1 MPTKP
6 QLIVDRE
13 SLGFGQEFGSGVYIG
28 TTKTDSIQLMNGG
41 LEDLKIESAVYS
53 ADPSFVAEG
62 PLKLTLKGKETT
74 FIRVTFTPTA
84 EKVYTGSILIVS
96 NADTNATNK
105 SAPMKTIGISGR
117 GIKPG
122 DGGP

>member
-1 MPTKP
+1 MPQKP

-28 TTKTDSIQLMNGG
+28 TMKTDSIQIQNGG
-41 LEDLKIESAVYS
+41 LSDLKIESAAYTGDQ
-53 ADPSFVAEG
+53 AFVAEG

-74 FIRVTFTPTA
+74 FIRIIFTPTA

-96 NADTNATNK
+96 NAELNATTKSDPNK
-105 SAPMKTIGISGR
+105 EIGISGR
-117 GIKPG
+117 GFKPG

>member
-1 MPTKP
+1 MPQKP

-28 TTKTDSIQLMNGG
+28 TMKVDSIQIENGG
-41 LEDLKIESAVYS
+41 LEDLKIDSANYTGDQ
-53 ADPSFVAEG
+53 AFVAEG
-62 PLKLTLKGKETT
+62 PLKLVLKGKERT
-74 FIRVTFTPTA
+74 FIRVIFTPTA

-96 NADTNATNK
+96 NAETNATNK

-117 GIKPG
+117 GFKPE
-122 DGGP
+122 DGG